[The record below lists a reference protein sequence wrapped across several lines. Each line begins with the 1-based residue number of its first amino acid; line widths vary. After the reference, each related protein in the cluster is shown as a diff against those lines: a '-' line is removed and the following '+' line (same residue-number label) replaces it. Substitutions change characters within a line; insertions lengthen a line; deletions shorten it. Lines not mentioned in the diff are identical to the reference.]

1 MNISLNIPVSGLQS
15 VSIRQDVTAHSIAN
29 CNTPSFTPKQ
39 TQASELKDGG
49 TYVSSITP
57 SPGSDLTSQ
66 MTDLVQN
73 KGMYSANAKVIKV
86 EDRMLGELLD
96 MVG

>member
-1 MNISLNIPVSGLQS
+1 MNVSLNIPVSGLQS
-15 VSIRQDVTAHSIAN
+15 ISIRQDVTANSIAN
-29 CNTPSFTPKQ
+29 TNTPSFTPRQ
-39 TQASELKDGG
+39 TLQSELKEGG
-49 TYVSSITP
+49 TVVSSITP

-66 MTDLVQN
+66 MTDLIQN
-73 KGMYSANAKVIKV
+73 KGMYTANAKVVKV